1 LIALN
6 TEAIHVIVNSLQDGD
21 GLPVNGIF
29 EVARTINGQQITIRG
44 AMVNGVLKI
53 GTAFDPSAYPGNS

>member
-1 LIALN
+1 MR
-6 TEAIHVIVNSLQDGD
+6 VIVNSLQDGD
-21 GLPVNGIF
+21 DLPAHGVF

-44 AMVNGVLKI
+44 AILNGIPKI